1 MAIQFR
7 DNIREIGMDA
17 ANIGFIEVARARVA
31 SKELIHEYSDGPSIE
46 SGENDRRSIYS
57 R

>member
-17 ANIGFIEVARARVA
+17 VNTAFIEVARARVA
-31 SKELIHEYSDGPSIE
+31 SKELIHEYSDGPAI
-46 SGENDRRSIYS
+46 ENDRHSICS